1 MVELTVVCVVASI
14 VDNHREQYW
23 CKYCDGSNNFI
34 YCIPQGSGS
43 SYSCLLY
50 TTEYNISLSIVMVI
64 VATVVPRICHF
75 MKYWFKY
82 CNIG

>member
-1 MVELTVVCVVASI
+1 MVAVPVVFIVASI
-14 VDNHREQYW
+14 LDNHREQYW

-34 YCIPQGSGS
+34 YCIPQSAVVVATVFI
-43 SYSCLLY
+43 LY
-50 TTEYNISLSIVMVI
+50 HRVQYWLSIVMVI
-64 VATVVPRICHF
+64 VATVVPCICHF